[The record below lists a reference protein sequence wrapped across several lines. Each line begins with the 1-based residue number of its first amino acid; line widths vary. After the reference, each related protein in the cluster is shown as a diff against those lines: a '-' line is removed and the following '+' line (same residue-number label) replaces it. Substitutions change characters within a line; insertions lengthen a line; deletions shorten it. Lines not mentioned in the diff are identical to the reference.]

1 MIKFKRDI
9 DFFSIKSLLSLICSL
24 CLLCS
29 FAAENTY
36 WTNIAPIPTN
46 YKHSAGQYIRIFS
59 PTQVISTD
67 SILIL
72 ALQNK
77 FEKQDNDVYSTLS
90 CVDRPVWLYFKTDSF
105 KNNLE
110 HFLILENANLNLIS
124 LYKYEDEGLKLV
136 RVKGMGIKYQAD
148 NLFPEQISFNI
159 DPASIYFI
167 EAYDFH
173 NANFPI
179 YIRTNINNTQRAVIK
194 NFFNAFY
201 WGVIS
206 VIGIIILLLYVRS
219 KEIVFLYYALFLF
232 GTLLLNACLEGY
244 LFAYLWP
251 NHPEINAYKFSIYAI
266 SATAT
271 PLFVYHF
278 LLIKDYFKKTKKIF
292 TGLTLLFFIVCVYNI
307 LGHYA
312 VAMYL
317 LQSIGFAQII
327 LYIAYGIIIWKNG
340 STNALYFIVAWSAY
354 LLSIIAAI
362 LSSLDLIPNTS
373 FVNNYVQIGTLIQV
387 SIFSYIIAGKYQEN
401 KIRNVESQ
409 KKLIDILKDREVLL
423 TSQNDNLEHIVQLRT
438 TELNNKNNELNNLNE
453 SLNEIVT
460 QKTWEL
466 QKSLEEI
473 ITTNDQLKQ
482 FNYITSHNL
491 RGPVSSLKGLIS
503 LYQLEN
509 DPNEQTTYITKAAIV
524 INRMDDILFDLNK
537 ILSFKNTSL
546 IKEVIDFETIIS
558 NNIRQLDIKRVDINL
573 YIDERLTITGIKSF
587 YESIFYNLFS
597 NAQKYK
603 DPSRPLKI
611 DIQIAHFNINR
622 FSISI
627 KDNGL
632 GMDESKI
639 GDKLFGFYKRFHSH
653 IEGKGLGLY
662 MTKNQIEILGG
673 NIRAESV
680 LGKGTNFIIELPC

>member
-558 NNIRQLDIKRVDINL
+558 NNIRHLDIKRVDINL